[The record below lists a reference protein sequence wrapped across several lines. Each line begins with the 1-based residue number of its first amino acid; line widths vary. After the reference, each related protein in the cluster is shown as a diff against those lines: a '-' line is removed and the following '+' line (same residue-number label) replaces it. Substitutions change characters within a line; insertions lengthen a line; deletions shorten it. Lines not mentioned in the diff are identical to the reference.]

1 MKLTFMYL
9 AQEHQ
14 VPHSLPLAAEVALA
28 DASADVHI
36 CTSTDEQES
45 VARRLARLY
54 PAARLSFDRLRV
66 PGLAR
71 WIGKR
76 VGGVP
81 VKAMVL
87 AASRDYLSQ
96 FDAIVVPERTSL
108 LLKRI
113 GVTKPSL
120 IWTSH
125 GAGDRAISYA
135 ADIANFDYV
144 MLAGAK
150 QEQRMTAE
158 RLIHPGRYHVG
169 CYPKFDL
176 LAREAAAGTRYFD
189 NGKPTVLYVPH
200 FRAGLSSWPRDGFAV
215 LDWFA
220 AQRDYNLIFAPH
232 VRLFQPLTAALSAAF
247 ERYRGL
253 PHMHL
258 DLGSDRS
265 IDMSYPRAAD
275 IYLGDVSSQVGE
287 FLLRPRPCVFLNSH
301 GVDWKSSPDYLFW
314 KLGPVID
321 QVAAL
326 PAALQQA
333 VAPHWQPLQRDYVA
347 QTFGLPQREPSARP
361 AAVALL
367 NYLRGAAGRRAAPP
381 LAAPRGIGHPQLL
394 R

>member
-28 DASADVHI
+28 DPTADVHV
-36 CTSTDEQES
+36 CTSTNEQEA

-54 PAARLSFDRLRV
+54 PGARLSFDRLRV
-66 PGLAR
+66 PALAR

-87 AASRDYLSQ
+87 AASRDYLSG

-108 LLKRI
+108 LLKRL
-113 GVTKPSL
+113 GVTRPAL
-120 IWTSH
+120 VWTSH

-135 ADIANFDYV
+135 SDIARFDYV
-144 MLAGAK
+144 MLAGVK

-158 RLIHPGRYHVG
+158 QLIHPGRYHVG

-176 LAREAAAGTRYFD
+176 LKRGAQTEPRYFH

-200 FRAGLSSWPRDGFAV
+200 FRSSLSSWPRDGYAV

-220 AQRDYNLIFAPH
+220 KQRDYNLIFAPH
-232 VRLFQPLTAALSAAF
+232 LRLFQPLTAAVQASF
-247 ERYRGL
+247 DRYRRL
-253 PHMHL
+253 DHMRI
-258 DLGSDRS
+258 DLGSEHS

-287 FLLRPRPCVFLNSH
+287 FLVSPRPCVFLNSH
-301 GVDWKSSPDYLFW
+301 GVDWAGSPDYLFW
-314 KLGPVID
+314 KLGPVIED
-321 QVAAL
+321 VGLL
-326 PAALQQA
+326 PAALLSAQT
-333 VAPHWQPLQRDYVA
+333 PHWQQLQREYVT
-347 QTFGLPQREPSARP
+347 QTFGVLQQELSTKTSAL
-361 AAVALL
+361 ALL
-367 NYLRGAAGRRAAPP
+367 NYLRSVGRRPLPP
-381 LAAPRGIGHPQLL
+381 LPARPGIGHPQLL